1 MTLEEILRVPTAATS
16 QDLADDIWDEDN
28 RLSYSADGERL
39 LDAENFPSEV
49 TVREGCRIL
58 CDGVFA
64 FQDYMAE
71 DRRIGEEIPLD
82 ERNSFLE
89 KIHLPST
96 LTHIGRAAFN
106 ECGYLESI
114 KLPKSLLS
122 IGEEAFCD
130 CWNLEKITCPAS
142 LRVIGPRA
150 FQGCINLYQIRLNKG
165 LEAIGI
171 DAFDDCESL
180 ETILIPHGTLDY
192 FLGLIPKPYHE
203 LIEEL

>member
-1 MTLEEILRVPTAATS
+1 MKLEEIMDVPTFPAPEE
-16 QDLADDIWDEDN
+16 LANDIWDEDN
-28 RLSYSADGERL
+28 RCSYSADGTRL

-49 TVREGCRIL
+49 TVREGCRVI

-71 DRRIGEEIPLD
+71 DIRLGQEVPLD
-82 ERNSFLE
+82 ERNSYLE

-106 ECGYLESI
+106 ECGFLTSI
-114 KLPKSLLS
+114 RLPKNLLY

-130 CWNLEKITCPAS
+130 CWNLERITLPAS
-142 LRVIGPRA
+142 LKAIGPRA
-150 FQGCINLYQIRLNKG
+150 FQGCINLYRIRLNKD
-165 LEAIGI
+165 LEAIGE

-180 ETILIPHGTLDY
+180 ESIAIPSGTLDR
-192 FLGLIPKPYHE
+192 FRALLPTEYHD
-203 LIEEL
+203 LIEEI

>member
-1 MTLEEILRVPTAATS
+1 MTLEQILRVPTAVSPEELAG
-16 QDLADDIWDEDN
+16 DLWDDDN
-28 RLSYSADGERL
+28 RCCYSADGVKL
-39 LDAENFPSEV
+39 LDAENFPATV

-71 DRRIGEEIPLD
+71 DRRIGEEIPLE

-106 ECGYLESI
+106 ECGYLSAI

-130 CWNLEKITCPAS
+130 CWNLEKITLPAGTMA
-142 LRVIGPRA
+142 IGPRA
-150 FQGCINLYQIRLNKG
+150 FQGCINLYQIRLGKS
-165 LEAIGI
+165 LEYIGE

-180 ETILIPHGTLDY
+180 ETILIPAGTLDR
-192 FLGLIPKPYHE
+192 FLSLLPKSLHE
-203 LIEEL
+203 FLEEL

>member
-1 MTLEEILRVPTAATS
+1 VRRRLRLPGLHGGRP
-16 QDLADDIWDEDN
+16 QN
-28 RLSYSADGERL
+28 RR
-39 LDAENFPSEV
+39 
-49 TVREGCRIL
+49 
-58 CDGVFA
+58 
-64 FQDYMAE
+64 
-71 DRRIGEEIPLD
+71 EIPLD

-96 LTHIGRAAFN
+96 LTHIGQAAFN
-106 ECGYLESI
+106 ECGFLESI

-171 DAFDDCESL
+171 DAFDDSANPWRPSSFRTEPWTTSSPSFPNPI
-180 ETILIPHGTLDY
+180 TN
-192 FLGLIPKPYHE
+192 
-203 LIEEL
+203 

>member
-1 MTLEEILRVPTAATS
+1 M
-16 QDLADDIWDEDN
+16 
-28 RLSYSADGERL
+28 
-39 LDAENFPSEV
+39 

-58 CDGVFA
+58 CDEVFA

-82 ERNSFLE
+82 ERDSFLE

-106 ECGYLESI
+106 ECGLLESI
-114 KLPKSLLS
+114 RLPKGLLS

-130 CWNLEKITCPAS
+130 CWNLEKVTCPAS

-165 LEAIGI
+165 LEAIGE

-180 ETILIPHGTLDY
+180 ETILIPNGTLDR
-192 FLGLIPKPYHE
+192 FLALIPKQYHE

>member
-28 RLSYSADGERL
+28 RLSYSADGEKL

-82 ERNSFLE
+82 ERNSVLE
-89 KIHLPST
+89 KIYLPST
-96 LTHIGRAAFN
+96 LTHIGQAAFN
-106 ECGYLESI
+106 ECGFLESI
-114 KLPKSLLS
+114 KFPKSLLS

-150 FQGCINLYQIRLNKG
+150 FQGCINLYQIRLNKN
-165 LEAIGI
+165 LEAIGEE
-171 DAFDDCESL
+171 AFDDCESL
-180 ETILIPHGTLDY
+180 ETILIPDGTLDR
-192 FLGLIPKPYHE
+192 FLGLIPKQYHE
-203 LIEEL
+203 FIEEL

>member
-1 MTLEEILRVPTAATS
+1 MTLDEIISVPTSPVLDTTG
-16 QDLADDIWDEDN
+16 DEIWDDDN
-28 RLSYSADGERL
+28 RLCYTADGSVL

-49 TVREGCRIL
+49 TVREGCRII

-64 FQDYMAE
+64 FQDYMAQ

-89 KIHLPST
+89 KIRLPASV
-96 LTHIGRAAFN
+96 THIGKAAFC

-114 KLPKSLLS
+114 RLPKSLLF
-122 IGEEAFCD
+122 IGEDAFCD
-130 CWNLEKITCPAS
+130 CWNLEKVTCPAS

-165 LEAIGI
+165 LEAIGE

-180 ETILIPHGTLDY
+180 EAILVPAGTLDR
-192 FLGLIPKPYHE
+192 FLTLLPKSLHE
-203 LIEEL
+203 FIEEL

>member
-1 MTLEEILRVPTAATS
+1 MSLEELINVPTFASPEELAC
-16 QDLADDIWDEDN
+16 DLWDDEN
-28 RLSYSADGERL
+28 RCCYSADGTRL
-39 LDAENFPSEV
+39 LDAENFPAAV
-49 TVREGCRIL
+49 TVREGCQIL

-71 DRRIGEEIPLD
+71 DRKAGEDIPLD

-96 LTHIGRAAFN
+96 LTHIGRAVFN
-106 ECGYLESI
+106 ECGFLESI
-114 KLPKSLLS
+114 KLPKSLLY

-130 CWNLEKITCPAS
+130 CWNLEKITLPAAT
-142 LRVIGPRA
+142 RAIGARA
-150 FQGCINLYQIRLNKG
+150 FQGCINLYQVRLGKG
-165 LEAIGI
+165 LEYIGE

-180 ETILIPHGTLDY
+180 EAILVPSGTLDR
-192 FLGLIPKPYHE
+192 FLTLLPKPLHE

>member
-1 MTLEEILRVPTAATS
+1 MTLDQILLVPTAVPPG
-16 QDLADDIWDEDN
+16 DRADDVWDDEN

-39 LDAENFPSEV
+39 LDAENFPPEV

-58 CDGVFA
+58 CDEVFA

-71 DRRIGEEIPLD
+71 DRKIGEEIPLD

-96 LTHIGRAAFN
+96 LTHIGKAAFN
-106 ECGYLESI
+106 ECGLLESI
-114 KLPKSLLS
+114 RLPKGLLS

-142 LRVIGPRA
+142 LRVIGSRA

-165 LEAIGI
+165 LEAIGEY
-171 DAFDDCESL
+171 AFDDCESL
-180 ETILIPHGTLDY
+180 ETILIPSGTLDR
-192 FLGLIPKPYHE
+192 FLALLPKPLHE
-203 LIEEL
+203 FIEEI

>member
-28 RLSYSADGERL
+28 RLSYSADGEKL
-39 LDAENFPSEV
+39 LDAENFPPEV

-58 CDGVFA
+58 CDEVFA

-71 DRRIGEEIPLD
+71 NRKIGEDIPLD
-82 ERNSFLE
+82 ERDSFLE

-96 LTHIGRAAFN
+96 LTHIGKAAFN
-106 ECGYLESI
+106 ECGLLERI
-114 KLPKSLLS
+114 KLPKGLLS

-130 CWNLEKITCPAS
+130 CWNLEKVTCPAS

-150 FQGCINLYQIRLNKG
+150 FQGCINLYQIRLNKN
-165 LEAIGI
+165 LEAIGE

-180 ETILIPHGTLDY
+180 ESILIPEGTLDR
-192 FLGLIPKPYHE
+192 FLALIPKPLHE
-203 LIEEL
+203 FIEEI